1 MRFSDQEVQGVVVAG
16 FEPLGEAFGKVLA
29 ESHGHGGALHVRVD
43 GKVVADLWGGRAAA
57 DRPWQ
62 SDTPSVI
69 FSCTKGLISIL
80 AGELVRE
87 GRLDLEA
94 PVSAYWPEF
103 DRHGKG
109 SMPVRWLFT
118 HRAGLPAVRDDLQL
132 ADVVNWDRMVAILAE
147 EEPLL
152 RPGDTHQ
159 YHALTFGWLVGE
171 IIRRISGNGVDE
183 FFAERIAEPLGVAAW
198 IGTPEHEL
206 PRVAQLYATAAPAEP
221 LPLPPHVDPE
231 LASLNERAMT
241 FGSAIAVDFAA
252 ENEGFNSDELRRAVV
267 PGASGIATA
276 AALATIWSAT
286 VSNAE
291 KIRLLDDEVIAD
303 MSREQAAGEPA
314 VPLPGPWAR
323 WGTGFML
330 SSEVRP
336 FLTDASFG
344 HDGAGGQVAF
354 ADLEQKVGFAYLTND
369 IQRSGD
375 QRGVLL
381 VKVLRDLFRE
391 RE

>member
-1 MRFSDQEVQGVVVAG
+1 MRFSDQEVEGLVVAG
-16 FEPLGEAFGKVLA
+16 FEPLGEAFGEALA
-29 ESHGHGGALHVRVD
+29 ASHGHGGALHVRVD
-43 GKVVADLWGGRAAA
+43 GKVVADLWGGSAAA
-57 DRPWQ
+57 ERPWQ

-87 GRLDLEA
+87 GRLDFDA

-109 SMPVRWLFT
+109 AMPVRWLFT
-118 HRAGLPAVRDDLQL
+118 HRAGLPAVRDDLDL
-132 ADVVNWDRMVAILAE
+132 ADVVDWDRMVEVLAE

-152 RPGDTHQ
+152 QPGETHQ

-171 IIRRISGNGVDE
+171 IIRRVSGQGVGE
-183 FFAERIAEPLGVAAW
+183 VFAERIAEPLGVEAW
-198 IGTPEHEL
+198 IGIPESEL
-206 PRVAQLYATAAPAEP
+206 PRVAQLYAAGPPPEP
-221 LPLPPHVDPE
+221 LPLPPTVDAE

-241 FGSAIAVDFAA
+241 FGSAIDADFAA
-252 ENEGFNSDELRRAVV
+252 ENAGFNSDELRRAVI
-267 PGASGIATA
+267 PGAGGIATA
-276 AALATIWSAT
+276 SALATAWSAT
-286 VSNAE
+286 VSDAE
-291 KIRLLDDEVIAD
+291 KIRLLNDEVIAD
-303 MSREQAAGEPA
+303 MSREQVAGEPA

-330 SSEVRP
+330 SSEARP
-336 FLTDASFG
+336 FLTNSSFG

-354 ADLEQKVGFAYLTND
+354 ADPEHKVGFAYLTND

-375 QRGVLL
+375 QRGVRL
-381 VKVLRDLFRE
+381 VEVLRDLLEVRE
-391 RE
+391 